1 MQKPKSNTAIDI
13 LAFVTKINYNIVQ
26 WYARIQ
32 EISDTRKIF
41 QISPKILIFYNF
53 CVTLNHY
60 FLLKT
65 LALKVDLISS

>member
-13 LAFVTKINYNIVQ
+13 LAFLTKINYNIVQ

-41 QISPKILIFYNF
+41 QISPKIFDFYNF

-60 FLLKT
+60 LNHWH
-65 LALKVDLISS
+65 